1 MENVVIIG
9 SGLAGYTLAKELR
22 KLAPAL
28 PIRILTLDDGASYSK
43 PMLSNALAKGKT
55 AQSLAMA
62 SAEQMEAQLNIT
74 ITTHTAV
81 TAIDTQ
87 AHTLATAMEEIPYGK
102 LVLCVGAEPIRPP
115 LAGDAADRVLSVNN
129 LADYAVFRDA
139 LETAQRVAII
149 GPGLIGCEF
158 ANDLLS
164 AGKQVAVIG
173 PGAAPLDRLL
183 PTEAGAALQKALA
196 RQGVTWHLG
205 ATALRVDR
213 QDEMYRITL
222 SDGATLHADCVLS
235 AVGLRP
241 NLQLAKLAGLQTA
254 RGIVV
259 NRHLQTSAP
268 DVYVLGDCAE
278 VEGLVLPFV
287 MPIMHAARALA
298 PTLAGTLTAVNYPA
312 MPVVVKTPA
321 CPVVVSPPAAGAAG
335 EWHIE
340 HVDDAGVRAL
350 YRGGDGRLLGFAL
363 TGAAAAERQ
372 TWSKE
377 LPPVLG

>member
-1 MENVVIIG
+1 M
-9 SGLAGYTLAKELR
+9 
-22 KLAPAL
+22 
-28 PIRILTLDDGASYSK
+28 
-43 PMLSNALAKGKT
+43 
-55 AQSLAMA
+55 
-62 SAEQMEAQLNIT
+62 
-74 ITTHTAV
+74 
-81 TAIDTQ
+81 
-87 AHTLATAMEEIPYGK
+87 
-102 LVLCVGAEPIRPP
+102 
-115 LAGDAADRVLSVNN
+115 
-129 LADYAVFRDA
+129 
-139 LETAQRVAII
+139 AII

-183 PTEAGAALQKALA
+183 PTEAGAALQNALA

-213 QDEMYRITL
+213 QDETYRITL

-259 NRHLQTSAP
+259 DRHLQTSAA
-268 DVYVLGDCAE
+268 DVYALGDCAE

-287 MPIMHAARALA
+287 MLIMHAARLGAD
-298 PTLAGTLTAVNYPA
+298 LAGTPTAVNYPA

-321 CPVVVSPPAAGAAG
+321 CPVVVLPPAADAAG

-340 HVDDAGVRAL
+340 HVADAGVRAL
-350 YRGGDGRLLGFAL
+350 YRDGDGRLLGFAL

-377 LPPVLG
+377 LPPVLA

>member
-28 PIRILTLDDGASYSK
+28 PIRMLTLDDGASYSK

-74 ITTHTAV
+74 ITTDTAV
-81 TAIDTQ
+81 TAINTQ
-87 AHTLATAMEEIPYGK
+87 THTLATAMEEIPYGK

-115 LAGDAADRVLSVNN
+115 LVGDAADRVLSVNN
-129 LADYAVFRDA
+129 LVDYAVFRDV
-139 LETAQRVAII
+139 LETARRVAII

-164 AGKQVAVIG
+164 VGKQVVVIG

-183 PTEAGAALQKALA
+183 PTEAGAALQDAMA
-196 RQGVTWHLG
+196 RQGVAWHLG
-205 ATALRVDR
+205 ATALRVDH
-213 QDEMYRITL
+213 QNESYRITL
-222 SDGATLHADCVLS
+222 SDGGTLHADVVLS

-241 NLQLAKLAGLQTA
+241 NLHLAALAGLRTA

-268 DVYVLGDCAE
+268 DVYALGDCAE

-321 CPVVVSPPAAGAAG
+321 CPVVVSPPAPDAAG
-335 EWHIE
+335 EWRIE
-340 HVDDAGVRAL
+340 HVDGGGVRAL
-350 YRGGDGRLLGFAL
+350 YRGDDGRLLGFAL

-372 TWSKE
+372 AWSKE
-377 LPPVLG
+377 LPPVLA